1 MAPPEGV
8 VEQPASAEE
17 IVRLFAVYREH
28 TWDAGLRERSIDA
41 RYCTTFDA
49 GLTLA
54 KIAVRAH
61 GWRVKGSHDSRR
73 TLIAL
78 CSAIIG
84 VDAREFTVHLERP
97 RRKRNRAT
105 YDEVGTIPQTELDEL
120 RSAVDAFERTLLR
133 WLKCNHPELLESES
147 LE

>member
-8 VEQPASAEE
+8 VEQPPSPDE
-17 IVRLFAVYREH
+17 IARLFALYREH
-28 TWDAGLRERSIDA
+28 LWDAGLRERSIDA

-54 KIAVRAH
+54 QIAVRAR
-61 GWRVKGSHDSRR
+61 GWRVRGSHANHR

-78 CSAIIG
+78 CGSVIG
-84 VDAREFTVHLERP
+84 PDAREFNVHLERA

-120 RSAVDAFERTLLR
+120 RSAVEAFEGILR
-133 WLKCNHPELLESES
+133 AWLRRNHPELLEAES
-147 LE
+147 VE